1 VPAGAVP
8 KDGPSAGVVIVSALV
23 SLLTGRSIRPWV
35 AATGEITLSGV
46 LLPIGGIKE
55 KVLAARRSGVRE
67 LVLPRDNEPNL
78 EDEVP
83 PELRGLVAIRFASTI
98 EQVVELVLGERL
110 TDEPALEP
118 QHIAQFH

>member
-1 VPAGAVP
+1 
-8 KDGPSAGVVIVSALV
+8 
-23 SLLTGRSIRPWV
+23 
-35 AATGEITLSGV
+35 
-46 LLPIGGIKE
+46 
-55 KVLAARRSGVRE
+55 VLAARRSGVRE